1 MDCVREDSMR
11 LDLECIEC
19 RNETETLSLSSRAI
33 IHIFAGSNDKWI

>member
-1 MDCVREDSMR
+1 MDRVSQDFDV
-11 LDLECIEC
+11 DLECIEC

>member
-1 MDCVREDSMR
+1 MDSVRKGLDV
-11 LDLECIEC
+11 DLECIEC